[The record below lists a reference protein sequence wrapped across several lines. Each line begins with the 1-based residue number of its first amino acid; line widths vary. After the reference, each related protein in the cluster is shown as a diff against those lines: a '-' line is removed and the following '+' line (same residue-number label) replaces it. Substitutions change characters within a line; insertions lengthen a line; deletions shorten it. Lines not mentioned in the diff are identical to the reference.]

1 MTTKDILNNYFFPKM
16 FQIQQ
21 TLNHPFKILI
31 NYLRYYTSP
40 YNCEREGIN
49 LYDLY
54 FSALDIYLS
63 KLNKKKEPLSHHE
76 LNKRK
81 VIKEQKNI
89 YLQIALMDPKIYD
102 NDDFFN
108 YHMGLLY
115 DYNGDFKNHRFLMFT
130 DEEEDE
136 SFKRTYKVLINMIKN
151 IDNLIEKSY

>member
-40 YNCEREGIN
+40 FNCEREGID
-49 LYDLY
+49 LYGLY

-102 NDDFFN
+102 NDEFFED
-108 YHMGLLY
+108 HMGLLY
-115 DYNGDFKNHRFLMFT
+115 DYNADFRNHCFLMFT

-136 SFKRTYKVLINMIKN
+136 SFKRRYKVLLDMIKN
-151 IDNLIEKSY
+151 IDDLIEKNY